1 MTSVEKAIVGHPGKS
16 MVSWDPAANR
26 ANFGLIVKTVSW
38 GFGVT
43 VYLVWTA
50 V

>member
-1 MTSVEKAIVGHPGKS
+1 MTSVGTAIVGHLGKS
-16 MVSWDPAANR
+16 MASWDLAANR
-26 ANFGLIVKTVSW
+26 VNFGLIVKTVSW

-43 VYLVWTA
+43 VYSVWTA